1 MIVGMT
7 FTVIIR
13 PSLPLAVFRNLLRL
27 EVVNAMEGAS
37 EVRFFHGVGTT
48 GIGLV
53 HNEAL
58 F

>member
-1 MIVGMT
+1 MT
-7 FTVIIR
+7 FTVIIH